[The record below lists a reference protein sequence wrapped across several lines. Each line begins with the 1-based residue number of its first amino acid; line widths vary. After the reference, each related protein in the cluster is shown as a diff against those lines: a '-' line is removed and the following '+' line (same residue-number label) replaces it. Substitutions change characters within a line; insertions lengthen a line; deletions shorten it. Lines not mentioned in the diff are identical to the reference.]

1 MSAALP
7 SSASRR
13 PLRLF
18 LALLLAL
25 AVGVGGNLAAWTAA
39 QRARPVQEDEDDK
52 KPPGGKRHE
61 EEETGTPEVKHKA
74 IRVDES
80 SEPAKKSS
88 AVGSAEVDL
97 KTAARRATHPDVKK
111 LFEDLAVPHDQVT
124 IKGSDR
130 DQAVRPLPDYIDD
143 LSKVKT
149 EIKLYPLNNKWE
161 AGKFWNAS
169 PSTLSKIVYY
179 EQLAQQRVKEFVNL
193 HREDTG
199 PGKPKNLTP
208 LDKLLF
214 AEQALGAVARFHE
227 EARANETRKGSGWD
241 DVRDALRAELL
252 NYVLAR
258 LKLSIAKGDW
268 DE

>member
-111 LFEDLAVPHDQVT
+111 LFEDLAVPHDQ
-124 IKGSDR
+124 
-130 DQAVRPLPDYIDD
+130 AVRPLPDFIDD

-179 EQLAQQRVKEFVNL
+179 
-193 HREDTG
+193 
-199 PGKPKNLTP
+199 
-208 LDKLLF
+208 
-214 AEQALGAVARFHE
+214 
-227 EARANETRKGSGWD
+227 
-241 DVRDALRAELL
+241 
-252 NYVLAR
+252 
-258 LKLSIAKGDW
+258 
-268 DE
+268 